1 MAPFFLA
8 SWANEIAVSQ
18 GSTTV
23 SPGIHSAPWAC
34 FRSPGSLLYNSDK
47 LISVQNETLAALH
60 LCAMVGMIC
69 ASKRKFI
76 NYFLMFFFIFLMQ
89 LQSMSQYI
97 FLHWPQYLKL
107 YTNYQRKQKNI
118 YNCLS
123 NSNRCAFEE
132 GPCGI

>member
-47 LISVQNETLAALH
+47 LISVQNETPAALH

-69 ASKRKFI
+69 ASKKK
-76 NYFLMFFFIFLMQ
+76 NYQLFFHV
-89 LQSMSQYI
+89 
-97 FLHWPQYLKL
+97 FLHFPDAVTKYVTVDFSALAAIFKIIYKL
-107 YTNYQRKQKNI
+107 SKKAKKYI
-118 YNCLS
+118 
-123 NSNRCAFEE
+123 
-132 GPCGI
+132 

>member
-8 SWANEIAVSQ
+8 LWANEIAVSQ

-47 LISVQNETLAALH
+47 LISVQNETPAALH

-76 NYFLMFFFIFLMQ
+76 NYLVMFFFIFLMQ
-89 LQSMSQYI
+89 LQSMS
-97 FLHWPQYLKL
+97 
-107 YTNYQRKQKNI
+107 
-118 YNCLS
+118 
-123 NSNRCAFEE
+123 E
-132 GPCGI
+132 